1 LRNEEEPSMLKIW
14 GRLSSI
20 NVQKVVWCA
29 NELGLR
35 YERVNAGLAY
45 GVVDSPEYLQLNP
58 NGMVPC
64 IADDGFVLWE
74 SNAIVRYLAAKHG
87 SGSLS
92 PQPLAERADADRWM
106 DWQCTELSPK
116 MRDAFIQC
124 VRTPEAQRDTAAAER
139 SARATLPLLQI
150 LDAQLAGRSFVC
162 GAGFTMADIPLG
174 CATHRWFGLPVAHGE
189 LPNVRAW
196 YERLMQRPAVQDVLT
211 LPLE

>member
-1 LRNEEEPSMLKIW
+1 MLKIW

-35 YERVNAGLAY
+35 YQRVNAGLAY
-45 GVVDSPEYLQLNP
+45 GVVDTADYRRLNP

-64 IADDGFVLWE
+64 IDDDGFVLWE
-74 SNAIVRYLAAKHG
+74 SNAIVRYLAARHG
-87 SGSLS
+87 SGGLS

-106 DWQCTELSPK
+106 DCQRTERSPT
-116 MRDAFIQC
+116 MRDAFIQS
-124 VRTPEAQRDTAAAER
+124 VRTPAAKRDAAAVER

-150 LDAQLAGRSFVC
+150 LDDRLAGRAFVC
-162 GAGFTMADIPLG
+162 GAAFTMADIPLG
-174 CATHRWFGLPVAHGE
+174 CAAHRWFGLPVAHGE
-189 LPNVRAW
+189 LPNLRAW
-196 YERLMQRPAVQDVLT
+196 YQRLMQRPAVQDVLT